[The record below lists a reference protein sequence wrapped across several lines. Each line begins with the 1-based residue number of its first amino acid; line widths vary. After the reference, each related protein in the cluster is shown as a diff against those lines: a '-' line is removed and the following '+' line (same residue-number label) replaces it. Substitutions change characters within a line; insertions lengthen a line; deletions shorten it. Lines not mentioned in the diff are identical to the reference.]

1 MIILSTNDNLT
12 NPYEIARYIKEA
24 KKSTPVRAYIQGNI
38 EIEETEELEVYGC
51 DNFKI
56 VFGELDVVEKLIEAN
71 EDKIKHYRLEYD
83 RRNSAIP
90 LLDIKHLDARIE
102 PGAIIRDKVKIGKNA
117 VIMMGAVINIGAE
130 IGENS
135 MIDMNAV
142 IGARGIIGKNVHVGA
157 GAVIAGVLEPPSSVP
172 VVLEDNVLVGA
183 NAVILE
189 GVRVGHGA
197 VVAAGSVVTEDVP
210 PNTVV
215 AGVPAKIV
223 KIVDDKTRRKNKTHG
238 RLKRLNKTPDFSGVL
253 VFYSVSRWYSF
264 FKRMLNCFHLCN
276 QICSFNYLLR
286 SAPSCQN
293 QFHLRRFHIY

>member
-1 MIILSTNDNLT
+1 MT

-24 KKSTPVRAYIQGNI
+24 KKSTPVKAYIQGNLDGI
-38 EIEETEELEVYGC
+38 IADGLDVYGNG
-51 DNFKI
+51 DFRI
-56 VFGELDVVEKLIEAN
+56 IFGELELVQKLLEDN
-71 EDKIKHYRLEYD
+71 KDKIQSYKLEYD

-90 LLDIKHLDARIE
+90 LLDIKNLNARIE
-102 PGAIIRDKVKIGKNA
+102 PGAVIRDMVKIGKNA
-117 VIMMGAVINIGAE
+117 VIMMGAIVNIGAE

-157 GAVIAGVLEPPSSVP
+157 GAVIAGVLEPPSSIP
-172 VVLEDNVLVGA
+172 VILEDNVLIGA
-183 NAVILE
+183 NAVVLE

-223 KIVDDKTRRKNKTHG
+223 KIADDKTREKT
-238 RLKRLNKTPDFSGVL
+238 K
-253 VFYSVSRWYSF
+253 
-264 FKRMLNCFHLCN
+264 
-276 QICSFNYLLR
+276 LLDD
-286 SAPSCQN
+286 
-293 QFHLRRFHIY
+293 LRG